1 MRKVLF
7 MAMAVLLLGACGK
20 KEVKVQTEDSKLAV
34 EAFALAENLRE
45 AYVKKKFSAWEG
57 YSTDRGLRDLNRDL
71 GEFDKVE
78 LSFSNRWLEIEDER
92 LVLNVAWE
100 GTWTIRGRE
109 RQERGMA
116 VFELTGRPLRLN
128 KILRSSPFT
137 NPD

>member
-1 MRKVLF
+1 MRKFLF
-7 MAMAVLLLGACGK
+7 IAMAVLLIGACTK

-34 EAFALAENLRE
+34 EAFALVENLRE
-45 AYVKKKFSAWEG
+45 AYAKKNFSAFEG
-57 YSTDRGLRDLNRDL
+57 YATDRGLRDLNRDL

-78 LSFSNRWLEIEDER
+78 LYFSPKWLEIEDER

-109 RQERGMA
+109 REEKGMA

>member
-1 MRKVLF
+1 MRKLLF
-7 MAMAVLLLGACGK
+7 IAMAVLLLGACGK

-34 EAFALAENLRE
+34 EAFALVENLRE
-45 AYVKKKFSAWEG
+45 AYVKKNFRAWEG
-57 YSTDRGLRDLNRDL
+57 YATERGLRDLSRDL
-71 GEFDKVE
+71 GDFEKVE
-78 LSFSNRWLEIEDER
+78 LSFSNKWLEIEDER

-100 GTWTIRGRE
+100 GTWTIKGKE

-128 KILRSSPFT
+128 KILRSSPFR